1 MEKLILI
8 DGHSIM
14 NRAFYALPLLTNKD
28 GQYTNAIYGFLNIL
42 FKLIEEECP
51 TYIGVSFDLPKP
63 TFRHLKYSDYKGNR
77 KKMPDELRTQIPLIK
92 EILKS
97 MNVIIYEKE
106 GYEAD
111 DVLATVAKEAEAIGI
126 NPIIVSGDRDLL
138 QIATENIKIKIP
150 KTKAGKT
157 EIEDYFEKDVV
168 EKYSVTPKE
177 FIEVKALMGDTS
189 DNVPGVPSIGEKTA
203 IKIINKYKTV
213 ENAIENALDIKPKR
227 AGENILEYKQQA
239 LLSKYLVTIDTNV
252 PISFL
257 NKKTEDIFNDE
268 FFKQCQKYE
277 LKTIL
282 SKFKK
287 TFKED
292 DRTSFNLI
300 ENIDKAKEY
309 FNTLK
314 KDEEI
319 AYKMIYDDGI
329 FVGIGFTTKNDTGTF
344 IKIGEDVKED
354 DILNIYKVFFEQ
366 DYKKITIDA
375 KADIIFLNKHNI
387 NIYKVFFEQDYKK
400 ITIDAKE
407 DILFLKKKNIEL
419 NNVIFDVMIG
429 AYVLNPTKNKYE
441 YNHIAEEFLDINYP
455 DKEELLGTK
464 KSKKFIY
471 DIEKK
476 DWFNYC
482 ARQSY
487 VAYKSKVIIDKNI
500 EKNNQKELFYNIE
513 MPLIDVLAN
522 MQMYGIKIC
531 KEDLIKYQKELDKEI
546 EQLTKEIH
554 WIAGEE
560 FNINSSK
567 QLGEILFDKL
577 SLKGGKKTARGWSTA
592 ADVLEK
598 LQDKHEIIPKILAY
612 RTYAKLKST
621 YADGLLNV
629 LDEKTSRI
637 YSNFNQTVTATG
649 RISSTEPNLQNIPI
663 KIELGH
669 KVRKVF
675 IPEEGY
681 VFVDADYS
689 QIELRVLAHLSQD
702 ENLINAFNDGDDI
715 HKITAS
721 KVFKKPIEDITS
733 FERSAAKAI
742 NFGLI
747 YGKQAFSLA
756 QDLGITKAKAE
767 EYINDYF
774 DKYPSIKIFLDR
786 IIKDTKETGYTKTL
800 FDRIRYVPEIN
811 STNFIQRGAGER
823 IAMNTPIQG
832 TAADIIK
839 IAMVKVYNRIKREGL
854 KSRLILQV
862 HDELL
867 IETYKEEKDKIKSIL
882 KDEMEDAVKFSVK
895 LLIDINEGENWYDT
909 K

>member
-14 NRAFYALPLLTNKD
+14 NRAFYAIPLLTNKD
-28 GQYTNAIYGFLNIL
+28 GEYTNAIYGFLNIL
-42 FKLIEEECP
+42 FKLIEEENP

-77 KKMPDELRTQIPLIK
+77 KKSPEEFRSQIPLMK
-92 EILKS
+92 EILKA
-97 MNVIIYEKE
+97 MNINIYEKE

-111 DVLATVAKEAEAIGI
+111 DVLATIAKKAENLGI
-126 NPIIVSGDRDLL
+126 SPIIVSGDRDLL
-138 QIATENIKIKIP
+138 QIATDIIKIKVP
-150 KTKAGKT
+150 KTKGGKAET
-157 EIEDYFEKDVV
+157 EDYFASDVI
-168 EKYSVTPKE
+168 EKYGVTPQE
-177 FIEVKALMGDTS
+177 FIEVKALMGDSS

-203 IKIINKYKTV
+203 IKIINQYKTV
-213 ENAIENALDIKPKR
+213 ENAIEHALDIKPKK
-227 AGENILEYKQQA
+227 AGENIVQYKEQA

-252 PISFL
+252 PIDFV
-257 NKKTEDIFNDE
+257 NKKTENIFNE
-268 FFKQCQKYE
+268 KFFEQCKKYE

-282 SKFKK
+282 SKFKEPAK
-287 TFKED
+287 KEENIQ
-292 DRTSFNLI
+292 FNLI
-300 ENIDKAKEY
+300 ENLDKAKNY

-319 AYKMIYDDGI
+319 AYKMVYDNNI
-329 FVGIGFTTKNDTGTF
+329 FVGIGFSTKDDVGTF
-344 IKIGEDVKED
+344 IKVGENIAED
-354 DILNIYKVFFEQ
+354 EILKIYKPFFEEN
-366 DYKKITIDA
+366 YKKITLDA
-375 KADIIFLNKHNI
+375 KTDIVFLNKHNI
-387 NIYKVFFEQDYKK
+387 
-400 ITIDAKE
+400 
-407 DILFLKKKNIEL
+407 LL
-419 NNVIFDVMIG
+419 NNIIFDVMIG
-429 AYVLNPTKNKYE
+429 AYILNPSKNKYE
-441 YNHIAEEFLDINYP
+441 YNHIAGEFLEKEYD
-455 DKEELLGTK
+455 DKEELLGTR

-471 DIEKK
+471 DIDKEK
-476 DWFNYC
+476 WFNYC
-482 ARQSY
+482 VRQSY
-487 VAYKSKVIIDKNI
+487 VAFMTKPIM
-500 EKNNQKELFYNIE
+500 EKTIRENEQEELFYNIE
-513 MPLIDVLAN
+513 MPLIEVLAS
-522 MQMYGIKIC
+522 MQMYGIKVS
-531 KEDLIKYQKELDKEI
+531 KEELISYQQELDREI
-546 EQLTKEIH
+546 EELTKEIH
-554 WIAGEE
+554 WLAGEE

-567 QLGEILFDKL
+567 QLGDIIFGKFN
-577 SLKGGKKTARGWSTA
+577 LKGGKKTTRGWSTS

-598 LQDKHEIIPKILAY
+598 ICDQHEIIPKILVY

-637 YSNFNQTVTATG
+637 YSNFNQTATATG

-675 IPEEGY
+675 KPEDNY
-681 VFVDADYS
+681 TFVDADYS

-702 ENLINAFNDGDDI
+702 ENLINAFNEGQDI

-721 KVFKKPIEDITS
+721 KVFKKPLEEVTS

-756 QDLGITKAKAE
+756 QDLGITKNKAE
-767 EYINDYF
+767 EYISDYF
-774 DKYPSIKIFLDR
+774 DKYPKIKSFLDSTVEQ
-786 IIKDTKETGYTKTL
+786 TKETGYTKTM
-800 FDRIRYVPEIN
+800 FNRIRYVPEIT
-811 STNFIQRGAGER
+811 SSNFLQRGIGQR

-839 IAMVKVYNRIKREGL
+839 IAMVKVYNRIKKENL

-867 IETYKEEKDKIKSIL
+867 IEAYKEEKEIIKNIL
-882 KDEMEDAVKFSVK
+882 KDEMENAIKFSVK

>member
-1 MEKLILI
+1 MEKLMLI

-14 NRAFYALPLLTNKD
+14 NRAFYAIPLLTNKD
-28 GQYTNAIYGFLNIL
+28 GQHTNAIYGFLNIL
-42 FKLIEEECP
+42 FKLIEEEQP

-77 KKMPDELRTQIPLIK
+77 KKTPEELRSQIPLIK
-92 EILKS
+92 DVLKA
-97 MNVIIYEKE
+97 MNVVIYEKE

-111 DVLATVAKEAEAIGI
+111 DVLATIAKKAESIGI
-126 NPIIVSGDRDLL
+126 SPIIVSGDRDLL
-138 QIATENIKIKIP
+138 QVATDNIKIKMP

-157 EIEDYFEKDVV
+157 EIEDYFAKDVI
-168 EKYSVTPKE
+168 EKYSVTPQE

-203 IKIINKYKTV
+203 IKIISEYKTV
-213 ENAIENALDIKPKR
+213 ENAIQNASNIKPKK
-227 AGENILEYKQQA
+227 AGENILEYKEQA
-239 LLSKYLVTIDTNV
+239 LLSKYLVKIDTDV
-252 PISFL
+252 PIEFL
-257 NKKTEDIFNDE
+257 NEKTENIFNE
-268 FFKQCQKYE
+268 NFFEQCKKYE

-282 SKFKK
+282 SKFKEPTK
-287 TFKED
+287 EENIDFK
-292 DRTSFNLI
+292 LI
-300 ENIDKAKEY
+300 ENIEQARSY
-309 FNTLK
+309 FNNLK

-319 AYKMIYDDGI
+319 SYKMIYDDNI
-329 FVGIGFTTKNDTGTF
+329 FVGIGFTTKDDVGTF
-344 IKIGEDVKED
+344 IKVGYNIKEQE
-354 DILNIYKVFFEQ
+354 ILNIYKPFFEE

-387 NIYKVFFEQDYKK
+387 K
-400 ITIDAKE
+400 
-407 DILFLKKKNIEL
+407 L
-419 NNVIFDVMIG
+419 NNLIFDVMIG
-429 AYVLNPTKNKYE
+429 TYILDPTKDKYN
-441 YNHIAEEFLDINYP
+441 YNNIAEEILDINYE
-455 DKEELLGTK
+455 DKDELLGTR

-471 DIEKK
+471 DIDEEK
-476 DWFNYC
+476 WFKYC

-487 VAYKSKVIIDKNI
+487 VAYKCKPIISKKI
-500 EKNNQKELFYNIE
+500 EENNQQELFYNIE
-513 MPLIDVLAN
+513 MPLIEVLAS
-522 MQMYGIKIC
+522 MEIYGIRVS
-531 KEDLIKYQKELDKEI
+531 KEELIQYQQELDKEI
-546 EQLTKEIH
+546 EELTKEIH
-554 WIAGEE
+554 WLAGEE
-560 FNINSSK
+560 FNINSAK
-567 QLGEILFDKL
+567 QLGEILFEKL
-577 SLKGGKKTARGWSTA
+577 NLKGSKKTTRGWSTS

-598 LQDKHEIIPKILAY
+598 LYDNHEIIPKILEY

-621 YADGLLNV
+621 YADGLLSV
-629 LDEKTSRI
+629 LNEETSRI

-675 IPEEGY
+675 KPEKDY
-681 VFVDADYS
+681 IFVDADYS

-702 ENLINAFNDGDDI
+702 EYLIQAFNEGQDI

-721 KVFKKPIEDITS
+721 KVFNKSLDNVTS
-733 FERSAAKAI
+733 FERSTAKAI

-774 DKYPSIKIFLDR
+774 DKYPKIKDFLDN
-786 IIKDTKETGYTKTL
+786 IVESTKETGYTKTM
-800 FDRIRYVPEIN
+800 FNRIRYVPEIN
-811 STNFIQRGAGER
+811 SSNFVQRGVGQR

-839 IAMVKVYNRIKREGL
+839 VAMVKVYNRIKKENL

-867 IETYKEEKDKIKSIL
+867 IEAYKDEKDIIKEIL
-882 KDEMEDAVKFSVK
+882 KDEMENAISFSVK
-895 LLIDINEGENWYDT
+895 LLIDINEGESWYDT

>member
-14 NRAFYALPLLTNKD
+14 NRAFYAIPLLTNKD

-42 FKLIEEECP
+42 FKLIEEENP

-77 KKMPDELRTQIPLIK
+77 KKSPEEFRSQIPLMK
-92 EILKS
+92 EILKA
-97 MNVIIYEKE
+97 MNINIYEKE

-111 DVLATVAKEAEAIGI
+111 DVLATVAKKAEHLGI
-126 NPIIVSGDRDLL
+126 SPIIVSGDRDLL
-138 QIATENIKIKIP
+138 QVATDIIKIKLP
-150 KTKAGKT
+150 KTKGGKT
-157 EIEDYFEKDVV
+157 ETEDYFAIDVI
-168 EKYSVTPKE
+168 EKYGVTPQE
-177 FIEVKALMGDTS
+177 FIEVKALMGDAS

-203 IKIINKYKTV
+203 IKIINEYKTV
-213 ENAIENALDIKPKR
+213 ENAIEHALDIKPKK
-227 AGENILEYKQQA
+227 AGENIIQYKEQA
-239 LLSKYLVTIDTNV
+239 FLSKYLVTIDTNV
-252 PISFL
+252 PIEFF
-257 NKKTEDIFNDE
+257 NKKTENIFNKQ
-268 FFKQCQKYE
+268 FFEQCKKYE

-282 SKFKK
+282 SKFKETTK
-287 TFKED
+287 NEEHIQ
-292 DRTSFNLI
+292 FNLI
-300 ENIDKAKEY
+300 EDLEGAKNY
-309 FNTLK
+309 FNSLK

-319 AYKMIYDDGI
+319 AYKIIYDNNI
-329 FVGIGFTTKNDTGTF
+329 FVGIGFTTKDDIGTF
-344 IKIGEDVKED
+344 IKVGENIEED
-354 DILNIYKVFFEQ
+354 EILKIYKPFFEE
-366 DYKKITIDA
+366 DYRKITLDA
-375 KADIIFLNKHNI
+375 KVDIVFLNKHNI
-387 NIYKVFFEQDYKK
+387 V
-400 ITIDAKE
+400 
-407 DILFLKKKNIEL
+407 L
-419 NNVIFDVMIG
+419 NNIIFDVMIG
-429 AYVLNPTKNKYE
+429 AYILNPSKNKYE
-441 YNHIAEEFLDINYP
+441 YNHIAEEFLEKHYD
-455 DKEELLGTK
+455 DKEELLGTR

-471 DIEKK
+471 DIDKEK
-476 DWFNYC
+476 WFNYC
-482 ARQSY
+482 IRQSY
-487 VAYKSKVIIDKNI
+487 VAFMTKPIM
-500 EKNNQKELFYNIE
+500 EKAIRENGQEELFYNIE
-513 MPLIDVLAN
+513 MPLIEVLAS
-522 MQMYGIKIC
+522 MEIYGIKVS
-531 KEDLIKYQKELDKEI
+531 KEELIVYQQELDKEI
-546 EQLTKEIH
+546 EELTKEIH
-554 WIAGEE
+554 WLAGEE

-567 QLGEILFDKL
+567 QLGDIIFGKFN
-577 SLKGGKKTARGWSTA
+577 LKGGKKTTRGWSTS

-598 LQDKHEIIPKILAY
+598 ICDQHEIIPKILVY

-637 YSNFNQTVTATG
+637 YSNFNQTATATG

-675 IPEEGY
+675 KPEDNY
-681 VFVDADYS
+681 IFVDADYS

-702 ENLINAFNDGDDI
+702 ENLIKAFNEGQDI

-721 KVFKKPIEDITS
+721 KVFKKSLEEVTS

-756 QDLGITKAKAE
+756 QDLGITKNKAE

-774 DKYPSIKIFLDR
+774 DKYPKIKSFLDNTVEQ
-786 IIKDTKETGYTKTL
+786 TKETGYTKTM
-800 FDRIRYVPEIN
+800 FNRIRYVPEIN
-811 STNFIQRGAGER
+811 SSNFLQRGIGQR

-839 IAMVKVYNRIKREGL
+839 IAMVKVYNRIKEENL

-867 IETYKEEKDKIKSIL
+867 IEACKEEKEIVKNIL
-882 KDEMEDAVKFSVK
+882 KDEMENAIKFSVK

>member
-14 NRAFYALPLLTNKD
+14 NRAFYAIPLLTNKD

-42 FKLIEEECP
+42 FKLIEEENP

-77 KKMPDELRTQIPLIK
+77 KKSPEEFRSQIPLMK
-92 EILKS
+92 EILKA
-97 MNVIIYEKE
+97 MNINIYEKE

-111 DVLATVAKEAEAIGI
+111 DVLATVAKKAEHLGI
-126 NPIIVSGDRDLL
+126 SPIIISGDRDLL
-138 QIATENIKIKIP
+138 QVATDIIKIKLP
-150 KTKAGKT
+150 KTKGGKT
-157 EIEDYFEKDVV
+157 ETEDYFASDVI
-168 EKYSVTPKE
+168 EKYGVTPQE
-177 FIEVKALMGDTS
+177 FIEVKALMGDAS

-203 IKIINKYKTV
+203 IKIINEYKTV
-213 ENAIENALDIKPKR
+213 ENAIEHALDIKPKK
-227 AGENILEYKQQA
+227 AGENIIQYKEQA

-252 PISFL
+252 PIEFF
-257 NKKTEDIFNDE
+257 NKKTENIFNKQ
-268 FFKQCQKYE
+268 FFEQCKKYE

-282 SKFKK
+282 SKFKETTK
-287 TFKED
+287 NEEHIQ
-292 DRTSFNLI
+292 FNLI
-300 ENIDKAKEY
+300 EDLEGAKNY
-309 FNTLK
+309 FNSLK

-319 AYKMIYDDGI
+319 AYKIIYDNNI
-329 FVGIGFTTKNDTGTF
+329 FVGIGFTTKDDIGTF
-344 IKIGEDVKED
+344 IKVGENIEED
-354 DILNIYKVFFEQ
+354 EILKIYKPFFEE
-366 DYKKITIDA
+366 DYRKITLDA
-375 KADIIFLNKHNI
+375 KVDIVFLNKHNI
-387 NIYKVFFEQDYKK
+387 V
-400 ITIDAKE
+400 
-407 DILFLKKKNIEL
+407 L
-419 NNVIFDVMIG
+419 NNIIFDVMIG
-429 AYVLNPTKNKYE
+429 AYILNPSKNKYE
-441 YNHIAEEFLDINYP
+441 YNHIAEEFLEKHYD
-455 DKEELLGTK
+455 DKEELLGTR

-471 DIEKK
+471 DIDKEK
-476 DWFNYC
+476 WFNYC
-482 ARQSY
+482 IRQSY
-487 VAYKSKVIIDKNI
+487 VAFMTKPIM
-500 EKNNQKELFYNIE
+500 EKAIRENGQEELFYNIE
-513 MPLIDVLAN
+513 MPLIEVLAS
-522 MQMYGIKIC
+522 MEIYGIKVS
-531 KEDLIKYQKELDKEI
+531 KEELIVYQQELDKEI
-546 EQLTKEIH
+546 EELTKEIH
-554 WIAGEE
+554 WLAGEE

-567 QLGEILFDKL
+567 QLGDIIFGKFN
-577 SLKGGKKTARGWSTA
+577 LKGGKKTTRGWSTS

-598 LQDKHEIIPKILAY
+598 ICDQHEIIPKILVY

-637 YSNFNQTVTATG
+637 YSNFNQTATATG

-675 IPEEGY
+675 KPEDNY
-681 VFVDADYS
+681 IFVDADYS

-702 ENLINAFNDGDDI
+702 ENLIKAFNEGQDI

-721 KVFKKPIEDITS
+721 KVFKKSLEEVTS

-756 QDLGITKAKAE
+756 QDLGITKNKAE

-774 DKYPSIKIFLDR
+774 DKYPKIKSFLDNTVEQ
-786 IIKDTKETGYTKTL
+786 TKETGYTKTM
-800 FDRIRYVPEIN
+800 FNRIRYVPEIN
-811 STNFIQRGAGER
+811 SSNFLQRGIGQR

-839 IAMVKVYNRIKREGL
+839 IAMVKVYNRIKEENL

-867 IETYKEEKDKIKSIL
+867 IEACKEEKEIVKNIL
-882 KDEMEDAVKFSVK
+882 KDEMENAIKFSVK

>member
-14 NRAFYALPLLTNKD
+14 NRAFYAIPLLTNKD
-28 GQYTNAIYGFLNIL
+28 GEYTNAIYGFLNIL
-42 FKLIEEECP
+42 FKLIEEENP

-77 KKMPDELRTQIPLIK
+77 KKSPEEFRSQIPLMK
-92 EILKS
+92 EILKA
-97 MNVIIYEKE
+97 MNINIYEKE

-111 DVLATVAKEAEAIGI
+111 DVLATIAKKAENLGI
-126 NPIIVSGDRDLL
+126 SPIIVSGDRDLL
-138 QIATENIKIKIP
+138 QIATDIIKIKVP
-150 KTKAGKT
+150 KTKGGKAET
-157 EIEDYFEKDVV
+157 EDYFASDVI
-168 EKYSVTPKE
+168 EKYGVTPQE
-177 FIEVKALMGDTS
+177 FIEVKALMGDSS

-203 IKIINKYKTV
+203 IKIINQYKTV
-213 ENAIENALDIKPKR
+213 ENAIEHALDIKPKK
-227 AGENILEYKQQA
+227 AGENIVQYKEQA

-252 PISFL
+252 PIDFV
-257 NKKTEDIFNDE
+257 NKKTENIFNE
-268 FFKQCQKYE
+268 KFFEQCKKYE

-282 SKFKK
+282 SKFKEPAK
-287 TFKED
+287 KEENIQ
-292 DRTSFNLI
+292 FNLI
-300 ENIDKAKEY
+300 ENLDKAKNY

-319 AYKMIYDDGI
+319 AYKMVYDNNI
-329 FVGIGFTTKNDTGTF
+329 FVGIGFSTKDDVGTF
-344 IKIGEDVKED
+344 IKVGENIAED
-354 DILNIYKVFFEQ
+354 EILKIYKPFFEEN
-366 DYKKITIDA
+366 YKKITLDA
-375 KADIIFLNKHNI
+375 KTDIVFLNKHNI
-387 NIYKVFFEQDYKK
+387 
-400 ITIDAKE
+400 
-407 DILFLKKKNIEL
+407 LL
-419 NNVIFDVMIG
+419 NNIIFDVMIG
-429 AYVLNPTKNKYE
+429 AYILNPSKNKYE
-441 YNHIAEEFLDINYP
+441 YNHIAGEFLEKEYD
-455 DKEELLGTK
+455 DKEELLGTR

-471 DIEKK
+471 DIDKEK
-476 DWFNYC
+476 WFNYC
-482 ARQSY
+482 VRQSY
-487 VAYKSKVIIDKNI
+487 VAFMTKPIM
-500 EKNNQKELFYNIE
+500 EKTIRENEQEELFYNIE
-513 MPLIDVLAN
+513 MPLIEVLAS
-522 MQMYGIKIC
+522 MQMYGIKVS
-531 KEDLIKYQKELDKEI
+531 KEELIAYQQELDREI
-546 EQLTKEIH
+546 EELTKEIH
-554 WIAGEE
+554 WLAGEE

-567 QLGEILFDKL
+567 QLGDIIFGKFN
-577 SLKGGKKTARGWSTA
+577 LKGGKRTTRGWSTS

-598 LQDKHEIIPKILAY
+598 ICDQHEIIPKILVY

-637 YSNFNQTVTATG
+637 YSNFNQTATATG

-675 IPEEGY
+675 KPEDNY
-681 VFVDADYS
+681 TFVDADYS

-702 ENLINAFNDGDDI
+702 ENLINAFNEGQDI

-721 KVFKKPIEDITS
+721 KVFKKPLEEVTS

-756 QDLGITKAKAE
+756 QDLGITKNKAE

-774 DKYPSIKIFLDR
+774 DKYPKIKSFLDSTVEQ
-786 IIKDTKETGYTKTL
+786 TKETGYTKTM
-800 FDRIRYVPEIN
+800 FNRIRYVPEIT
-811 STNFIQRGAGER
+811 SSNFLQRGIGQR

-839 IAMVKVYNRIKREGL
+839 IAMVKVYNRIKKENL

-867 IETYKEEKDKIKSIL
+867 IEAYKEEKEIIKNIL
-882 KDEMEDAVKFSVK
+882 KDEMENAIKFSVK

>member
-14 NRAFYALPLLTNKD
+14 NRAFYAIPLLTNKD

-42 FKLIEEECP
+42 FKLIEEENP

-77 KKMPDELRTQIPLIK
+77 KKSPEEFRSQIPLMK
-92 EILKS
+92 EILKA
-97 MNVIIYEKE
+97 MNINIYEKE

-111 DVLATVAKEAEAIGI
+111 DVLATVAKKAEHLGI
-126 NPIIVSGDRDLL
+126 SPIIVSGDRDLL
-138 QIATENIKIKIP
+138 QVATDIIKIKLP
-150 KTKAGKT
+150 KTKGGKT
-157 EIEDYFEKDVV
+157 ETEDYFASDVI
-168 EKYSVTPKE
+168 EKYGVTPQE
-177 FIEVKALMGDTS
+177 FIEVKALMGDAS

-203 IKIINKYKTV
+203 IKIINEYKTV
-213 ENAIENALDIKPKR
+213 ENAIEHALDIKPKK
-227 AGENILEYKQQA
+227 AGENIMQYKEQA

-252 PISFL
+252 PIEFF
-257 NKKTEDIFNDE
+257 NKKTENIFNKQ
-268 FFKQCQKYE
+268 FFEQCKKYE

-282 SKFKK
+282 SKFKETTK
-287 TFKED
+287 NEEHIQ
-292 DRTSFNLI
+292 FNLI
-300 ENIDKAKEY
+300 EDLEGAKNY
-309 FNTLK
+309 FNSLK

-319 AYKMIYDDGI
+319 AYKIIYDNNI
-329 FVGIGFTTKNDTGTF
+329 FVGIGFTTKDDIGTF
-344 IKIGEDVKED
+344 IKVGENIEED
-354 DILNIYKVFFEQ
+354 EILKIYKPFFEE
-366 DYKKITIDA
+366 DYRKITLDA
-375 KADIIFLNKHNI
+375 KVDIVFLNKHNI
-387 NIYKVFFEQDYKK
+387 V
-400 ITIDAKE
+400 
-407 DILFLKKKNIEL
+407 L
-419 NNVIFDVMIG
+419 NNIIFDVMIG
-429 AYVLNPTKNKYE
+429 AYILNPSKNKYE
-441 YNHIAEEFLDINYP
+441 YNHIAEEFLEKHYD
-455 DKEELLGTK
+455 DKEELLGTR

-471 DIEKK
+471 DIDKEK
-476 DWFNYC
+476 WFNYC
-482 ARQSY
+482 IRQSY
-487 VAYKSKVIIDKNI
+487 VAFMTKPIM
-500 EKNNQKELFYNIE
+500 EKAIRENGQEELFYNIE
-513 MPLIDVLAN
+513 MPLIEVLAS
-522 MQMYGIKIC
+522 MEIYGIKVS
-531 KEDLIKYQKELDKEI
+531 KEELIVYQQELDKEI
-546 EQLTKEIH
+546 EELTKEIH
-554 WIAGEE
+554 WLAGEE

-567 QLGEILFDKL
+567 QLGDIIFGKFN
-577 SLKGGKKTARGWSTA
+577 LKGGKKTTRGWSTS

-598 LQDKHEIIPKILAY
+598 ICDQHEIIPKILVY

-637 YSNFNQTVTATG
+637 YSNFNQTATATG

-675 IPEEGY
+675 KPEDNY
-681 VFVDADYS
+681 IFVDADYS

-702 ENLINAFNDGDDI
+702 ENLIKAFNEGQDI

-721 KVFKKPIEDITS
+721 KVFKKSLEEVTS

-756 QDLGITKAKAE
+756 QDLGITKNKAE

-774 DKYPSIKIFLDR
+774 DKYPKIKLFLDNTVEQ
-786 IIKDTKETGYTKTL
+786 TKETGYTKTM
-800 FDRIRYVPEIN
+800 FNRIRYVPEIN
-811 STNFIQRGAGER
+811 SSNFLQRGIGQR

-839 IAMVKVYNRIKREGL
+839 IAMVKVYNRIKEENL

-867 IETYKEEKDKIKSIL
+867 IEACKEEKEIVKNIL
-882 KDEMEDAVKFSVK
+882 KDEMENAIKFSVK

>member
-1 MEKLILI
+1 MEKLLLI

-14 NRAFYALPLLTNKD
+14 NRAFYAIPLLTNKD

-42 FKLIEEECP
+42 FKLIEEENP

-77 KKMPDELRTQIPLIK
+77 KKSPEEFRSQIPLMK
-92 EILKS
+92 EILKA
-97 MNVIIYEKE
+97 MNINIYEKE

-111 DVLATVAKEAEAIGI
+111 DVLATVAKKAEHLGI
-126 NPIIVSGDRDLL
+126 SPIIVSGDRDLL
-138 QIATENIKIKIP
+138 QVATDIIKIKLP
-150 KTKAGKT
+150 KTKGGKT
-157 EIEDYFEKDVV
+157 ETEDYFAIDVI
-168 EKYSVTPKE
+168 EKYGVTPQE
-177 FIEVKALMGDTS
+177 FIEVKALMGDAS

-203 IKIINKYKTV
+203 IKIINEYKTV
-213 ENAIENALDIKPKR
+213 ENAIEHALDIKPKK
-227 AGENILEYKQQA
+227 AGENIIQYKEQA
-239 LLSKYLVTIDTNV
+239 FLSKYLVTIDTNV
-252 PISFL
+252 PIEFF
-257 NKKTEDIFNDE
+257 NKKTENIFNKQ
-268 FFKQCQKYE
+268 FFEQCKKYE

-282 SKFKK
+282 SKFKETTK
-287 TFKED
+287 NEEHIQ
-292 DRTSFNLI
+292 FNLI
-300 ENIDKAKEY
+300 EDLEGAKNY
-309 FNTLK
+309 FNSLK

-319 AYKMIYDDGI
+319 AYKIIYDNNI
-329 FVGIGFTTKNDTGTF
+329 FVGIGFTTKDDIGTF
-344 IKIGEDVKED
+344 IKVGENIEED
-354 DILNIYKVFFEQ
+354 EILKIYKPFFEE
-366 DYKKITIDA
+366 DYRKITLDA
-375 KADIIFLNKHNI
+375 KVDIVFLNKHNI
-387 NIYKVFFEQDYKK
+387 V
-400 ITIDAKE
+400 
-407 DILFLKKKNIEL
+407 L
-419 NNVIFDVMIG
+419 NNIIFDVMIG
-429 AYVLNPTKNKYE
+429 AYILNPSKNKYE
-441 YNHIAEEFLDINYP
+441 YNHIAEEFLEKHYD
-455 DKEELLGTK
+455 DKEELLGTR

-471 DIEKK
+471 DIDKEK
-476 DWFNYC
+476 WFNYC
-482 ARQSY
+482 IRQSY
-487 VAYKSKVIIDKNI
+487 VAFMTKPIM
-500 EKNNQKELFYNIE
+500 EKAIRENGQEELFYNIE
-513 MPLIDVLAN
+513 MPLIEVLAS
-522 MQMYGIKIC
+522 MEIYGIKVS
-531 KEDLIKYQKELDKEI
+531 KEELIVYQQELDKEI
-546 EQLTKEIH
+546 EELTKEIH
-554 WIAGEE
+554 WLAGEE

-567 QLGEILFDKL
+567 QLGDIIFGKFN
-577 SLKGGKKTARGWSTA
+577 LKGGKKTTRGWSTS

-598 LQDKHEIIPKILAY
+598 ICDQHEIIPKILVY

-637 YSNFNQTVTATG
+637 YSNFNQTATATG

-675 IPEEGY
+675 KPEDNY
-681 VFVDADYS
+681 IFVDADYS

-702 ENLINAFNDGDDI
+702 ENLIKAFNEGQDI

-721 KVFKKPIEDITS
+721 KVFKKSLEEVTS

-756 QDLGITKAKAE
+756 QDLGITKNKAE

-774 DKYPSIKIFLDR
+774 DKYPKIKSFLDNTVEQ
-786 IIKDTKETGYTKTL
+786 TKETGYTKTM
-800 FDRIRYVPEIN
+800 FNRIRYVPEIN
-811 STNFIQRGAGER
+811 SSNFLQRGIGQR

-839 IAMVKVYNRIKREGL
+839 IAMVKVYNRIKEENL

-867 IETYKEEKDKIKSIL
+867 IEACKEEKEIVKNIL
-882 KDEMEDAVKFSVK
+882 KDEMENAIKFSVK

>member
-1 MEKLILI
+1 MEKLMLI

-14 NRAFYALPLLTNKD
+14 NRAFYAIPLLTNKN

-42 FKLIEEECP
+42 FKLIEDEQP

-77 KKMPDELRTQIPLIK
+77 KKTPEELRSQIPLIK

-97 MNVIIYEKE
+97 MDIVIYEKE

-111 DVLATVAKEAEAIGI
+111 DVLATVAKKAENIGI
-126 NPIIVSGDRDLL
+126 SPVIVSGDRDLL
-138 QIATENIKIKIP
+138 QIASNNIKIKIP

-157 EIEDYFEKDVV
+157 EIEDYFAKDVL
-168 EKYSVTPKE
+168 EKYGVTPSQ

-203 IKIINKYKTV
+203 IKIISQYETV
-213 ENAIENALDIKPKR
+213 EKAIENANDIKPKK
-227 AGENILEYKQQA
+227 AGENILAFKEQA

-252 PISFL
+252 PIDFS
-257 NKKTEDIFNDE
+257 NEKTDNIFNDKFLE
-268 FFKQCQKYE
+268 QCKKYE

-282 SKFKK
+282 SKFKED
-287 TFKED
+287 TKEQEKLD
-292 DRTSFNLI
+292 FRLI
-300 ENIDKAKEY
+300 ENIEEAKDY

-319 AYKMIYDDGI
+319 AYKMIYDDNI
-329 FVGIGFTTKNDTGTF
+329 FIGIGFTTKDDIGTF
-344 IKIGEDVKED
+344 IKIYNNIDEN
-354 DILNIYKVFFEQ
+354 DILNIYKPFFEE

-375 KADIIFLNKHNI
+375 KTDIVFLNKHYI
-387 NIYKVFFEQDYKK
+387 K
-400 ITIDAKE
+400 
-407 DILFLKKKNIEL
+407 L
-419 NNVIFDVMIG
+419 NNLIFDAMIG
-429 AYVLNPTKNKYE
+429 TYILNPTKNKYD
-441 YNHIAEEFLDINYP
+441 YNNIAEEILDLQYE
-455 DKEELLGTK
+455 DKDELLGTR
-464 KSKKFIY
+464 KSKKFIL
-471 DIEKK
+471 DIEK
-476 DWFNYC
+476 DIWLNYC
-482 ARQSY
+482 AKQSY
-487 VAYKSKVIIDKNI
+487 VAYKTKPIISKKI
-500 EKNNQKELFYNIE
+500 EENNQQELFYNIE
-513 MPLIDVLAN
+513 MPLIYVLAS
-522 MQMYGIKIC
+522 MAMYGIKIC
-531 KEDLIKYQKELDKEI
+531 KEELIQYQQQLDKEI
-546 EQLTKEIH
+546 EELTKEIY
-554 WIAGEE
+554 WLAGEE

-577 SLKGGKKTARGWSTA
+577 SLKGSKKTTRGYSTS

-598 LQDKHEIIPKILAY
+598 LYEQHEIIPKILDY

-629 LDEKTSRI
+629 LDKKTSRI
-637 YSNFNQTVTATG
+637 YSSFNQTATATG

-663 KIELGH
+663 KIEIGH

-675 IPEEGY
+675 KPEEGY
-681 VFVDADYS
+681 IFIDADYS

-702 ENLINAFNDGDDI
+702 EHLIEAFNEGQDI

-721 KVFKKPIEDITS
+721 KVFKKPLEDVTN

-747 YGKQAFSLA
+747 YGEQAFSLA

-774 DKYPSIKIFLDR
+774 DKYPKIKDFLDGVVE
-786 IIKDTKETGYTKTL
+786 DTKKTGYTKTM
-800 FDRIRYVPEIN
+800 FNRMRYVPEIN
-811 STNFIQRGAGER
+811 SSNFVQRGVGQR

-839 IAMVKVYNRIKREGL
+839 IAMVKVYNRIKKENL

-867 IETYKEEKDKIKSIL
+867 IEAYKDEKDIIKKIL
-882 KDEMEDAVKFSVK
+882 KDEMENAIKFSVK
-895 LLIDINEGENWYDT
+895 LLIDINEGESWYDT

>member
-1 MEKLILI
+1 MEKLMLI

-14 NRAFYALPLLTNKD
+14 NRAFYAIPLLTNKD
-28 GQYTNAIYGFLNIL
+28 GQHTNAIYGFLNIL
-42 FKLIEEECP
+42 FKLIEEEQP

-77 KKMPDELRTQIPLIK
+77 KKTPEELRSQIPLIK
-92 EILKS
+92 DVLKA
-97 MNVIIYEKE
+97 MNVVIYEKE

-111 DVLATVAKEAEAIGI
+111 DVLATIAKKAESIGI
-126 NPIIVSGDRDLL
+126 SPIIVSGDRDLL
-138 QIATENIKIKIP
+138 QVATDNIKIKMP

-157 EIEDYFEKDVV
+157 EIEDYFAKDVI
-168 EKYSVTPKE
+168 EKYSVTPQE

-203 IKIINKYKTV
+203 IKIINEYKTV
-213 ENAIENALDIKPKR
+213 ENAIQNASNIKPKK
-227 AGENILEYKQQA
+227 AGENILEYKEQA
-239 LLSKYLVTIDTNV
+239 LLSKYLVKIDTDV
-252 PISFL
+252 PIEFL
-257 NKKTEDIFNDE
+257 NEKTEDIFNE
-268 FFKQCQKYE
+268 NFFEQCKKYE

-282 SKFKK
+282 SKFKEPTK
-287 TFKED
+287 EENIDFK
-292 DRTSFNLI
+292 LI
-300 ENIDKAKEY
+300 ENIEQARSY
-309 FNTLK
+309 FNNLK

-319 AYKMIYDDGI
+319 SYKMIYDDNI
-329 FVGIGFTTKNDTGTF
+329 FVGIGFTTKDDVGTF
-344 IKIGEDVKED
+344 IKVGYNIKEQE
-354 DILNIYKVFFEQ
+354 ILNIYKTFFEE

-387 NIYKVFFEQDYKK
+387 K
-400 ITIDAKE
+400 
-407 DILFLKKKNIEL
+407 L
-419 NNVIFDVMIG
+419 NNLIFDVMIG
-429 AYVLNPTKNKYE
+429 TYILDPTKDKYN
-441 YNHIAEEFLDINYP
+441 YNNIAEEILEINYE
-455 DKEELLGTK
+455 DKDELLGTR

-471 DIEKK
+471 DIDEEK
-476 DWFNYC
+476 WFKYC

-487 VAYKSKVIIDKNI
+487 VAYKCKPIISKKI
-500 EKNNQKELFYNIE
+500 EENNQQELFYNIE
-513 MPLIDVLAN
+513 MPLIEVLAS
-522 MQMYGIKIC
+522 MEIYGIRVS
-531 KEDLIKYQKELDKEI
+531 KEELIQYQQELDKEI
-546 EQLTKEIH
+546 EELTKEIH
-554 WIAGEE
+554 WLAGEE
-560 FNINSSK
+560 FNINSAK
-567 QLGEILFDKL
+567 QLGEILFEKL
-577 SLKGGKKTARGWSTA
+577 NLKGSKKTTRGWSTS

-598 LQDKHEIIPKILAY
+598 LYDNHEIIPKILEY

-621 YADGLLNV
+621 YADGLLSV
-629 LDEKTSRI
+629 LNEETSRI

-675 IPEEGY
+675 KPEKDY
-681 VFVDADYS
+681 IFVDADYS

-702 ENLINAFNDGDDI
+702 EYLIQAFNDGQDI

-721 KVFKKPIEDITS
+721 KVFNKSLDDVTS

-774 DKYPSIKIFLDR
+774 DKYPKIKDFLDN
-786 IIKDTKETGYTKTL
+786 IVESTKETGYTKTM
-800 FDRIRYVPEIN
+800 FNRIRYVPEIN
-811 STNFIQRGAGER
+811 SSNFVQRGVGQR

-839 IAMVKVYNRIKREGL
+839 VAMVKVYNRMKKENL

-867 IETYKEEKDKIKSIL
+867 IEAYKDEKDTIKEIL
-882 KDEMEDAVKFSVK
+882 KDEMENAISFSVK
-895 LLIDINEGENWYDT
+895 LLIDINEGESWYDT

>member
-14 NRAFYALPLLTNKD
+14 NRAFYAIPLLTNKD
-28 GQYTNAIYGFLNIL
+28 GEYTNAIYGFLNIL
-42 FKLIEEECP
+42 FKLIEEENP

-77 KKMPDELRTQIPLIK
+77 KKSPEEFRSQIPLMK
-92 EILKS
+92 EILKA
-97 MNVIIYEKE
+97 MNINIYEKE

-111 DVLATVAKEAEAIGI
+111 DVLATIAKKAENLGI
-126 NPIIVSGDRDLL
+126 SPIIVSGDRDLL
-138 QIATENIKIKIP
+138 QIATDIIKIKVP
-150 KTKAGKT
+150 KTKGGKAET
-157 EIEDYFEKDVV
+157 EDYFASDVI
-168 EKYSVTPKE
+168 EKYGVTPQE
-177 FIEVKALMGDTS
+177 FIEVKALMGDSS

-203 IKIINKYKTV
+203 IKIINQYKTV
-213 ENAIENALDIKPKR
+213 ENAIEHALDIKPKK
-227 AGENILEYKQQA
+227 AGENIVQYKEQA

-252 PISFL
+252 PIDFV
-257 NKKTEDIFNDE
+257 NKKTENIFNE
-268 FFKQCQKYE
+268 KFFEQCKKYE

-282 SKFKK
+282 SKFKEPAK
-287 TFKED
+287 KEENIQ
-292 DRTSFNLI
+292 FNLI
-300 ENIDKAKEY
+300 ENLDKAKNY

-319 AYKMIYDDGI
+319 AYKMVYDNNI
-329 FVGIGFTTKNDTGTF
+329 FVGIGFSTKDDVGTF
-344 IKIGEDVKED
+344 IKVGENIAED
-354 DILNIYKVFFEQ
+354 EILKIYKPFFEEN
-366 DYKKITIDA
+366 YKKITLDEQT
-375 KADIIFLNKHNI
+375 DIVFLNKHNI
-387 NIYKVFFEQDYKK
+387 
-400 ITIDAKE
+400 
-407 DILFLKKKNIEL
+407 LL
-419 NNVIFDVMIG
+419 NNIIFDVMIG
-429 AYVLNPTKNKYE
+429 AYILNPSKNKYE
-441 YNHIAEEFLDINYP
+441 YNHIAGEFLEKEYD
-455 DKEELLGTK
+455 DKEELLGTR

-471 DIEKK
+471 DIDKEK
-476 DWFNYC
+476 WFNYC
-482 ARQSY
+482 VRQSY
-487 VAYKSKVIIDKNI
+487 VAFMTKPIM
-500 EKNNQKELFYNIE
+500 EKTIRENEQEELFYNIE
-513 MPLIDVLAN
+513 MPLIEVLAS
-522 MQMYGIKIC
+522 MQMYGIKVS
-531 KEDLIKYQKELDKEI
+531 KEELIAYQQELDREI
-546 EQLTKEIH
+546 EELTKEIH
-554 WIAGEE
+554 WLAGEE

-567 QLGEILFDKL
+567 QLGDIIFGKFN
-577 SLKGGKKTARGWSTA
+577 LKGGKRTTRGWSTS

-598 LQDKHEIIPKILAY
+598 ICDQHEIIPKILVY

-637 YSNFNQTVTATG
+637 YSNFNQTATATG

-675 IPEEGY
+675 KPEDNY
-681 VFVDADYS
+681 TFVDADYS

-702 ENLINAFNDGDDI
+702 ENLINAFNEGQDI

-721 KVFKKPIEDITS
+721 KVFKKPLEEVTS

-756 QDLGITKAKAE
+756 QDLGITKNKAE

-774 DKYPSIKIFLDR
+774 DKYPKIKSFLDSTVEQ
-786 IIKDTKETGYTKTL
+786 TKETGYTKTM
-800 FDRIRYVPEIN
+800 FNRIRYVPEIT
-811 STNFIQRGAGER
+811 SSNFLQRGIGQR

-839 IAMVKVYNRIKREGL
+839 IAMVKVYNRIKKENL

-867 IETYKEEKDKIKSIL
+867 IEAYKEEKEIIKNIL
-882 KDEMEDAVKFSVK
+882 KDEMENAIKFSVK